1 MVGLTCWP
9 AASPRLSCP
18 AHATLEI
25 TRPPSEA
32 AYVGQLIVDG
42 TWPAPWLSYLTPKP
56 RCKCTCGGLLGSQ
69 MHSQRSREPRGCGL
83 ASRHV
88 LQLCPHPSDLEGHPG
103 NGRRQLRRRRTS
115 PSGDCDQPHLWYRRV
130 LYFSRAVSLV
140 NFQVAV
146 VLDESGSLRWPL
158 CRAA

>member
-18 AHATLEI
+18 AHDTLEI

-56 RCKCTCGGLLGSQ
+56 RCKCTCGALLGSQ
-69 MHSQRSREPRGCGL
+69 MHSQRKSRTTRLRSRFTPCTTTL
-83 ASRHV
+83 SASIR
-88 LQLCPHPSDLEGHPG
+88 P
-103 NGRRQLRRRRTS
+103 
-115 PSGDCDQPHLWYRRV
+115 
-130 LYFSRAVSLV
+130 
-140 NFQVAV
+140 
-146 VLDESGSLRWPL
+146 
-158 CRAA
+158 